1 MSLVLR
7 IARRYLFAKKSTNAI
22 NLITGISVFGLAIGT
37 AVLIIVLSVFNGF
50 AQLVT
55 GMMSNFNPDV
65 KITAV
70 KGKTFL
76 TDSTKLNALRAL
88 PEVAIVSET
97 LEETAFFEYNKNPL
111 FGTLKGVDEN
121 FKNLGGIVNSV
132 KEGEFSL
139 GDAQSDHAVVGRGI
153 GNQLG
158 IFIKDI
164 ITPITVYMPK
174 RNEIGAFEQPF
185 KKQFLYPRGAFEI
198 QQEYDNQFILTNI
211 SFMRDLLDFKDEPDA
226 TSRVSALELKLNTGA
241 SSTKA
246 CDKIKKILGAGFT
259 IKDRYQQDEAFL
271 KLVNIE
277 KWMSFA
283 ILSLTILLIAFNLV
297 GALWMIVLEKQKDL
311 SVMRSMGARATFVRN
326 IFLNEGLLISGLGLL
341 IGFTIAVVLY
351 YIHKNIAGGL
361 VPLPPGFATDRYP
374 MNLQIGDFV
383 FVALVVLVIG
393 FLASLPAASRA
404 MRVDTGVRGE

>member
-1 MSLVLR
+1 MSLVFR

-50 AQLVT
+50 GQLVT

-65 KITAV
+65 KITAA

-76 TDSTKLNALRAL
+76 TDSIKLKTLRAL
-88 PEVAIVSET
+88 PEIAVVSET
-97 LEETAFFEYNKNPL
+97 LEEIAFFEYNKSQV
-111 FGTLKGVDEN
+111 FGTLKGVDAD
-121 FKNLGGIVNSV
+121 FKNLNGIVQSV
-132 KEGEFSL
+132 KEGDFSL
-139 GDAQSDHAVVGRGI
+139 GDEQSDHAVVGRGI
-153 GNQLG
+153 CNQLG
-158 IFIKDI
+158 IYVKDI
-164 ITPITVYMPK
+164 ITPINVYMPK
-174 RNEIGAFEQPF
+174 RGDVGAFEQPF
-185 KKQFLYPRGAFEI
+185 KKQFIYPRGVFEI
-198 QQEYDNQFILTNI
+198 QQEYDNQYILTNI
-211 SFMRDLLDFKDEPDA
+211 SFMRDLLDYKTEPDA
-226 TSRVSALELKLNTGA
+226 SSRVSALELKLNIGA
-241 SSTKA
+241 SPEKT
-246 CDKIKKILGAGFT
+246 CDKIKKILGDEF
-259 IKDRYQQDEAFL
+259 IVKDRYQQDEAFL

-326 IFLNEGLLISGLGLL
+326 IFLNEGLLISSLGLL

-351 YIHKNIAGGL
+351 FIHTRITGGL

-374 MNLQIGDFV
+374 MNLQIGDFI
-383 FVALVVLVIG
+383 FVALVVLIIG

>member
-1 MSLVLR
+1 MSLVFR

-50 AQLVT
+50 GTLVT

-65 KITAV
+65 KITAA

-76 TDSTKLNALRAL
+76 TDTVKLKALQQL
-88 PEVAIVSET
+88 PEVAVVSET
-97 LEETAFFEYNKNPL
+97 LEEIAFFEYNKSQV
-111 FGTLKGVDEN
+111 FGTLKGVDDN
-121 FKNLGGIVNSV
+121 FKNLNSIVQSV
-132 KEGEFSL
+132 KEGTFSL
-139 GDAQSDHAVVGRGI
+139 GDAQTDHAVVGAGI
-153 GNQLG
+153 NNQLG
-158 IFIKDI
+158 IYNKDI
-164 ITPITVYMPK
+164 LTPINVYMPK
-174 RNEIGAFEQPF
+174 RGDVGAFEQPF

-198 QQEYDNQFILTNI
+198 QQEYDNQYIITNI
-211 SFMRDLLDFKDEPDA
+211 GFMRDLLDFKDEPDA
-226 TSRVSALELKLNTGA
+226 SRRVSALEIKLNKGA
-241 SSTKA
+241 SPNSA
-246 CDKIKKILGAGFT
+246 SDKIKKIFGNDFI

-311 SVMRSMGARATFVRN
+311 SVMRSMGAPTTFVRN
-326 IFLNEGLLISGLGLL
+326 IFLNEGLLISSLGLL
-341 IGFTIAVVLY
+341 IGFTVAVALY
-351 YIHKNIAGGL
+351 YIHTHISGGL

-374 MNLQIGDFV
+374 MDLQISDFI
-383 FVALVVLVIG
+383 FVALVVGIIG

-404 MRVDTGVRGE
+404 MRVEQKVED